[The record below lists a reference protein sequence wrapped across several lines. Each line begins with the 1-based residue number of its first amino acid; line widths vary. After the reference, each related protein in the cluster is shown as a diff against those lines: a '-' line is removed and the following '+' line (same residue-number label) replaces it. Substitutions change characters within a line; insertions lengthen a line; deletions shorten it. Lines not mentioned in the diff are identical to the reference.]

1 VVLEDGVF
9 VTLVDVSGK
18 GVTAVIVAA
27 AVQEIIHSQLAPR
40 QGLAEIAATLNQF
53 LCE

>member
-18 GVTAVIVAA
+18 GVMAAIVAA
-27 AVQEIIHSQLAPR
+27 TLQRSIHSQLAPR
-40 QGLAEIAATLNQF
+40 QGLPEIAATLNQF